1 MEQAIPLKL
10 NDYKQMLADR
20 EQAILDCEREL
31 ERLRLV
37 ARDLS
42 LRLRAVRKAERNLT
56 LDIDSR
62 RKYVDLIKDRISKF
76 YPEE

>member
-1 MEQAIPLKL
+1 
-10 NDYKQMLADR
+10 MLADR

>member
-1 MEQAIPLKL
+1 MDERIPLKL
-10 NDYKQMLADR
+10 NDYKQMLAER
-20 EQAILDCEREL
+20 ELAIVDCDREL

-37 ARDLS
+37 AQDLS

-56 LDIDSR
+56 LEIDSR
-62 RKYVDLIKDRISKF
+62 RKYIDLIKDRISKF

>member
-1 MEQAIPLKL
+1 
-10 NDYKQMLADR
+10 MLAER
-20 EQAILDCEREL
+20 ELAIVDCDREL

-37 ARDLS
+37 AQDLS

-56 LDIDSR
+56 LEIDSR
-62 RKYVDLIKDRISKF
+62 RKYIDLIKDRISKF